1 MKYVLYLFC
10 FFAALMVAGFIAGR
24 ISALKERKST
34 GTSNSPPQTGTG
46 GSDETVKQL
55 ARNGQTIAAIK
66 MYRDLHGCGLKE
78 AKDAVDALSKL

>member
-10 FFAALMVAGFIAGR
+10 FFAALMVAGFIAGK
-24 ISALKERKST
+24 ISALKAGKSVI
-34 GTSNSPPQTGTG
+34 GNA
-46 GSDETVKQL
+46 SDETVKQL